1 LFVIL
6 LGSIITFALVN
17 GLSIVP
23 EREQGDT
30 VYRVA
35 VNEPYQQ
42 DVIVNVEPLA
52 VQKFNNVVRQA
63 YDYSCG
69 SAALTTVLDFYLGR
83 NFQERQVMEGL
94 LRFGETDKIIQRRG
108 FSLLDMKRL
117 VTALGHPSGGFKAEA
132 SDLEEL
138 DHPAIAPIEYA
149 GFKHFVVI
157 RSVYNGRVY
166 VADPALGNLS
176 FTLHRFLEV
185 WDNNVLFIVFP
196 NGHKPASGLE
206 LQEQDLR
213 YVSDYVIAENTFKE
227 FPHFALPMNGNL
239 FNKIALLN
247 NNAKFTF
254 DTLKNSDGIAL
265 QKNFDTGDVYSM
277 DGNGVVTGVDK
288 DGNALTYNATKFPDD
303 TSVFY
308 STDTESYYDKN
319 VDDDDKNAIF
329 WDDEFKAQRAGQG
342 TQIHKTIRFKRN

>member
-1 LFVIL
+1 VLIIL
-6 LGSIITFALVN
+6 LGSIIAF
-17 GLSIVP
+17 SIVNELAIIP
-23 EREQGDT
+23 DRNEGDL

-35 VNEPYQQ
+35 NTEPAQQ
-42 DVIVNVEPLA
+42 DVVVNVEPLSA
-52 VQKFNNVVRQA
+52 QRFNNVVRQA

-94 LRFGETDKIIQRRG
+94 LRFGETERIVERRG

-157 RSVYNGRVY
+157 RAVYDGRVF
-166 VADPALGNLS
+166 VADPALGNIS
-176 FTLHRFLEV
+176 FTMHRFLEI

-196 NGHKPASGLE
+196 NGHKPSNGLE

-213 YVSDYVIAENTFKE
+213 YVSDYIIAENTFRE
-227 FPHFALPMNGNL
+227 FPLFAMPENATLH
-239 FNKIALLN
+239 NKISSST
-247 NNAKFTF
+247 NNAYFKF
-254 DTLKNSDGIAL
+254 
-265 QKNFDTGDVYSM
+265 DVIRDSSGEPVL
-277 DGNGVVTGVDK
+277 DSEGRET
-288 DGNALTYNATKFPDD
+288 
-303 TSVFY
+303 Y
-308 STDTESYYDKN
+308 STDKNSYYNQDNPDKY
-319 VDDDDKNAIF
+319 NAIY
-329 WDDEFKAQRAGQG
+329 W
-342 TQIHKTIRFKRN
+342 TQSDIVDGKVPRIEKTLRYKRN

>member
-1 LFVIL
+1 MLIIL
-6 LGSIITFALVN
+6 LGSIIAF
-17 GLSIVP
+17 SIVNELAIVP
-23 EREQGDT
+23 DRKDGDL

-35 VNEPYQQ
+35 AQ
-42 DVIVNVEPLA
+42 DVNQRDEVVNVEPLS

-94 LRFGETDKIIQRRG
+94 LRFGETERIVQRRG

-132 SDLEEL
+132 DDLREL

-157 RSVYNGRVY
+157 RAVYDDRVY
-166 VADPALGNLS
+166 VADPALGNIS
-176 FTLHRFLEV
+176 FTMHRFLEV

-206 LQEQDLR
+206 LREEDLR

-227 FPHFALPMNGNL
+227 FPHFSLPVNGDLINAIANTNLNAAYRFDVQRVSADPEDPFYDSEFDPSTLRAGELPPPALNEEGEEFYPQDKGYFYDQSDEGS
-239 FNKIALLN
+239 FNSIYWTDELL
-247 NNAKFTF
+247 
-254 DTLKNSDGIAL
+254 DQLGQDPRITLK
-265 QKNFDTGDVYSM
+265 Y
-277 DGNGVVTGVDK
+277 
-288 DGNALTYNATKFPDD
+288 
-303 TSVFY
+303 
-308 STDTESYYDKN
+308 
-319 VDDDDKNAIF
+319 
-329 WDDEFKAQRAGQG
+329 
-342 TQIHKTIRFKRN
+342 RFKRN

>member
-1 LFVIL
+1 MLIIL
-6 LGSIITFALVN
+6 LGSIIAF
-17 GLSIVP
+17 SIVNELAIVP
-23 EREQGDT
+23 DRQDGDI

-35 VNEPYQQ
+35 NTEPAQQ
-42 DVIVNVEPLA
+42 DVFINVEPLA
-52 VQKFNNVVRQA
+52 VQRFNNVVRQA

-94 LRFGETDKIIQRRG
+94 LRFGETERIVERRG

-157 RSVYNGRVY
+157 RAVYDGRVF
-166 VADPALGNLS
+166 VADPALGNIS
-176 FTLHRFLEV
+176 FTMHRFLEV

-213 YVSDYVIAENTFKE
+213 YVSDYIIAENTFKE
-227 FPHFALPMNGNL
+227 FPHFAIPVDGNL
-239 FNKIALLN
+239 YNKIASLN
-247 NNAKFTF
+247 NNAFFKFDVARN
-254 DTLKNSDGIAL
+254 DTNSPISDYGQTVEPGEPRLNA
-265 QKNFDTGDVYSM
+265 
-277 DGNGVVTGVDK
+277 DGNQYYPTDNSKFYDQSGDEEFNSIYWTGTDGLYDSGVR
-288 DGNALTYNATKFPDD
+288 
-303 TSVFY
+303 SI
-308 STDTESYYDKN
+308 EKN
-319 VDDDDKNAIF
+319 
-329 WDDEFKAQRAGQG
+329 
-342 TQIHKTIRFKRN
+342 IRYKRN